1 MDNKY
6 PKKMNVKTVKTK
18 YGEILKIGIHKDVFK
33 ENDVE
38 GDWLN
43 IDVLRSKKDNAP
55 YLVINEYK
63 PAGKDENIVKFKD
76 DEFMPEDEIPF

>member
-1 MDNKY
+1 
-6 PKKMNVKTVKTK
+6 
-18 YGEILKIGIHKDVFK
+18 
-33 ENDVE
+33 
-38 GDWLN
+38 
-43 IDVLRSKKDNAP
+43 LRSKKDNAP